1 MVNCL
6 KHSYK
11 VLSIMANLLIITSL
25 ILFGIKSLP
34 ISLYKFSKSWEE
46 GGLSESPEGLCQIT

>member
-34 ISLYKFSKSWEE
+34 ISLNKFSKSWE
-46 GGLSESPEGLCQIT
+46 GGMSESPEGLCQIT